1 MSAKAKALANLY
13 RRNRVAKDGL
23 KKAVV
28 DGVITAEEYETI
40 TGGEYAPVA
49 E

>member
-13 RRNRVAKDGL
+13 HRNRVAKDGL

-28 DGVITAEEYETI
+28 DSVITAEEYKTI
-40 TGGEYAPVA
+40 TDEEYEGGVQ
-49 E
+49 